1 MNIKLK
7 SLIIFCCSFLVAGVL
22 LFPAKFILPMVDVP
36 DKLDIR
42 VNNGNIWKGNANIF
56 WNNSPNTGTDFFIAS
71 WHLCLGRSFPFI
83 AYCWELKE
91 DDKDSSGKLVGIP
104 GNEIILESLMTQVQ
118 IAPIIAEMS
127 GNLNSELLKFSRLRG
142 NADVNIRR
150 INYDLQNQLPISWD
164 GEIIIS
170 SSGFFN
176 IDLPVIKI
184 AMTQENFISR
194 TEQNESLIKN
204 KLPTLRISGSD
215 ETMDIVGEVQILPQG
230 QIKVNSQIT
239 AKNELVSRTFAPIAN
254 NREGNKFFWSY
265 QGAIGS
271 SQELQQSQ

>member
-1 MNIKLK
+1 MNLKFKLV
-7 SLIIFCCSFLVAGVL
+7 IAFCCSFLVAGTL
-22 LFPAKFILPMVDVP
+22 LLPAKFILSMVNVP

-42 VNNGNIWKGNANIF
+42 INNGNIWKGNANVF
-56 WNNSPNTGTDFFIAS
+56 WNNSPNTGADFFITS
-71 WHLCLGRSFPFI
+71 WHLCLGSSFPFI
-83 AYCWELKE
+83 AYCLELRG

-104 GNEIILESLMTQVQ
+104 GDQIVLESLMTQVQ
-118 IAPIIAEMS
+118 IAPIIAGLP
-127 GNLNSELLKFSRLRG
+127 GNINSELLRFSRLRG

-150 INYDLQNQLPISWD
+150 INYDLKNHLPISWD

-176 IDLPVIKI
+176 IDLPVIKV

-194 TEQNESLIKN
+194 TEQSESLIKN

-215 ETMDIVGEVQILPQG
+215 ETMDIVGEVQILPKG

-265 QGAIGS
+265 QGAIGH
-271 SQELQQSQ
+271 SQ